1 MVEWFM
7 LYKKKI
13 QNIKAFYS
21 NGTLPF
27 KSFTPQVVE
36 FIFKLA
42 DECGMDN
49 YVKYK
54 CVELY
59 DR

>member
-1 MVEWFM
+1 MVEWFNM
-7 LYKKKI
+7 YKTQI
-13 QNIKAFYS
+13 QEFKSFYC
-21 NGTLPF
+21 NGTFPF

-42 DECGMDN
+42 DEYGMDT

>member
-1 MVEWFM
+1 M
-7 LYKKKI
+7 LHKKEVHHFKKLYYNGILPYK
-13 QNIKAFYS
+13 S
-21 NGTLPF
+21 C
-27 KSFTPQVVE
+27 TPQVVE

-42 DECGMDN
+42 DKCGVN
-49 YVKYK
+49 NSVKYK